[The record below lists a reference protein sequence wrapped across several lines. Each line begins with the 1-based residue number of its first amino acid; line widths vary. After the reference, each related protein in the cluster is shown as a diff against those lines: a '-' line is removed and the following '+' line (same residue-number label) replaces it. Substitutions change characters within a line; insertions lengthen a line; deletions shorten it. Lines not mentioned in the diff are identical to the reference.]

1 MENFIKLKDGIIK
14 ATYIYVDCDGNLAD
28 TLFAEEKVRVSFGRE
43 WMKESYKI
51 VFCKVRKKDANNFER
66 ALKKLENKMLLIG
79 HKDYIPKCKE
89 IFKLLGM

>member
-1 MENFIKLKDGIIK
+1 MKNFIKLKDGIIK

-51 VFCKVRKKDANNFER
+51 VFLQSKKERCK
-66 ALKKLENKMLLIG
+66 
-79 HKDYIPKCKE
+79 
-89 IFKLLGM
+89 